1 MAGGKTPKDDPNLDP
16 EDDLGDDALAAD
28 EELDEI
34 DGEDIDGALDDDE
47 DDFED
52 DLIDLDD
59 EWDDQDD
66 EERHDSPH
74 KFFE

>member
-34 DGEDIDGALDDDE
+34 DGEDIDGDLDDE

-59 EWDDQDD
+59 EWDDQDE
-66 EERHDSPH
+66 EERHDNPH